1 MLEVKKLTQDE
12 LNYIPALCLDPSV
25 GKEGKGIMA
34 KAMDRRIEW
43 ITEMMNKGL
52 ELFVA
57 LENPRDEIINYKW
70 AGKIKHSDLAI
81 NGKVPMGLL
90 ECIPIEHA
98 LEPIVGKDSLFINC
112 MWILPPYWG
121 KGVAKALITTFIE
134 RARQFGSASVLSY
147 DSESWFDTSIEFMPM
162 NFFKKYGFIETDR
175 EGKRVLLFID
185 FKGNYPP
192 KFLPVNLNN
201 ELNSQELTL
210 NIFCNDQCPWST
222 YMVKKI
228 REGIKLYQNIDI
240 NVISTTEKRLIEK
253 FGISRGVT
261 LNNRLLFKRMIT
273 WDQVKKEIDKLKL
286 T

>member
-43 ITEMMNKGL
+43 ITEMMNRGL

-70 AGKIKHSDLAI
+70 AGMIKHSDLAI
-81 NGKVPMGLL
+81 SGKVPMGLL

-112 MWILPPYWG
+112 MWILPPFWK
-121 KGVAKALITTFIE
+121 KGVGDALIKAFIE
-134 RARQFGSASVLSY
+134 RARQIGSGSVLSY
-147 DSESWFDTSIEFMPM
+147 ENESWFDTTIEYMPM
-162 NFFKKYGFIETDR
+162 SFFKKYGFIETDR
-175 EGKRVLLFID
+175 DGKRILLFLD
-185 FKGNYPP
+185 FNGGTPP
-192 KFLPVNLNN
+192 NFLPLNLNN
-201 ELNSQELTL
+201 ELNDQALTL
-210 NIFCNDQCPWST
+210 NLFCNDQCPWST
-222 YMVKKI
+222 YMVKEI
-228 REGIKLYQNIDI
+228 REGIKLYQSIDI
-240 NVISTTEKRLIEK
+240 NIISTTKKRLIEK

-261 LNNRLLFKRMIT
+261 LNNRPLFKSMIT
-273 WDQVKKEIDKLKL
+273 WDHVKKEIDKLNL